1 MEENIN
7 QLLITL
13 RDSAV
18 GQWWT
23 EHGLWVALL
32 APLAYV
38 IICCIVSNSSE
49 KRVYFYSYL
58 DVLIL
63 FIPIITFLALSFFL
77 GIEDNKKLS
86 SNETFSWSLGVI
98 TVLSLIFSW
107 IFSWRA
113 NQGNLLMTL
122 FMFIGKWMYL
132 FVFWIILVAS
142 IALGF
147 LLYRFADENMKR
159 RKYQKRESFKKKKI
173 KIGTTTAAGGGLAV
187 CGLMRWECRNHDF
200 SVPVKISKQINTM
213 AIEDIEE

>member
-1 MEENIN
+1 MEKNIN

-142 IALGF
+142 IVASHQVL
-147 LLYRFADENMKR
+147 E
-159 RKYQKRESFKKKKI
+159 I
-173 KIGTTTAAGGGLAV
+173 
-187 CGLMRWECRNHDF
+187 
-200 SVPVKISKQINTM
+200 
-213 AIEDIEE
+213 

>member
-58 DVLIL
+58 DVFIL

-187 CGLMRWECRNHDF
+187 CGLMRWGCRNHDF
-200 SVPVKISKQINTM
+200 SVPHKIVHQVNT
-213 AIEDIEE
+213 IVEDTEE

>member
-38 IICCIVSNSSE
+38 IICCIISNSSE

-58 DVLIL
+58 DVFIL

-173 KIGTTTAAGGGLAV
+173 VSASAKTNERV
-187 CGLMRWECRNHDF
+187 RNEPLF
-200 SVPVKISKQINTM
+200 AN
-213 AIEDIEE
+213 

>member
-113 NQGNLLMTL
+113 NQGNLLMAL

-187 CGLMRWECRNHDF
+187 CGLMRWGCRNHDF
-200 SVPVKISKQINTM
+200 SVPHKVVHRVNT
-213 AIEDIEE
+213 IVEDTEE

>member
-187 CGLMRWECRNHDF
+187 CGLMRWGCRNHDF
-200 SVPVKISKQINTM
+200 SVPHKVVHQVNT
-213 AIEDIEE
+213 IVEDTEE

>member
-38 IICCIVSNSSE
+38 IICCIISNSSE

-58 DVLIL
+58 DVFIL

-86 SNETFSWSLGVI
+86 SNEFN
-98 TVLSLIFSW
+98 IF
-107 IFSWRA
+107 
-113 NQGNLLMTL
+113 LDL
-122 FMFIGKWMYL
+122 FL
-132 FVFWIILVAS
+132 AS
-142 IALGF
+142 
-147 LLYRFADENMKR
+147 
-159 RKYQKRESFKKKKI
+159 QSRESFDDTIYVHWEMDVFIRVLDHFSCQHCFRFSVVSFCRREHEEKKI
-173 KIGTTTAAGGGLAV
+173 PKKRI
-187 CGLMRWECRNHDF
+187 
-200 SVPVKISKQINTM
+200 I
-213 AIEDIEE
+213 

>member
-38 IICCIVSNSSE
+38 IICCIISNSSE

-58 DVLIL
+58 DVFIL

-142 IALGF
+142 IALGCIV
-147 LLYRFADENMKR
+147 LQTR
-159 RKYQKRESFKKKKI
+159 
-173 KIGTTTAAGGGLAV
+173 T
-187 CGLMRWECRNHDF
+187 
-200 SVPVKISKQINTM
+200 
-213 AIEDIEE
+213 

>member
-58 DVLIL
+58 DVFIL

-122 FMFIGKWMYL
+122 C
-132 FVFWIILVAS
+132 S
-142 IALGF
+142 LGNGCIYSCF
-147 LLYRFADENMKR
+147 G
-159 RKYQKRESFKKKKI
+159 SF
-173 KIGTTTAAGGGLAV
+173 
-187 CGLMRWECRNHDF
+187 
-200 SVPVKISKQINTM
+200 
-213 AIEDIEE
+213 

>member
-38 IICCIVSNSSE
+38 IICWIVSNSSE

-58 DVLIL
+58 DVFIL

-86 SNETFSWSLGVI
+86 SNETFSWSFGV
-98 TVLSLIFSW
+98 
-107 IFSWRA
+107 
-113 NQGNLLMTL
+113 
-122 FMFIGKWMYL
+122 
-132 FVFWIILVAS
+132 
-142 IALGF
+142 
-147 LLYRFADENMKR
+147 
-159 RKYQKRESFKKKKI
+159 
-173 KIGTTTAAGGGLAV
+173 
-187 CGLMRWECRNHDF
+187 
-200 SVPVKISKQINTM
+200 
-213 AIEDIEE
+213 